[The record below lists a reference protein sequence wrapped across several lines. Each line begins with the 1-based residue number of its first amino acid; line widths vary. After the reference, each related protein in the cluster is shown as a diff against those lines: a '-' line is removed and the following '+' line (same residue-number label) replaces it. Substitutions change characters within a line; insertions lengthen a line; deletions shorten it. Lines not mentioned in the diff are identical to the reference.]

1 MSRVSELAAEE
12 AARAEAEQ
20 PEETAGDETEAPA
33 QPSEAEQEEEQQE
46 EEREGEQ
53 TDQPPTEAEMR
64 AAMAKLEKEDQR
76 HAKRYAE
83 ILGEQFQAMVPCPR
97 CLESGHIFPPDV
109 APLDEEQ
116 VAAVDASLGRA
127 DRRNLKRAKDTE
139 TCEDCGGE
147 GQVLTGATNPQSLTK
162 ACTPCGG
169 LGWVPKGAQSQL
181 SPPAAAPGPQANGG
195 TDAEVVVD
203 LRDGWGR
210 PAGHPHWGQDPAA
223 IGV

>member
-20 PEETAGDETEAPA
+20 PEETEGDPTEAPA
-33 QPSEAEQEEEQQE
+33 QPSEGEQDEEQQE
-46 EEREGEQ
+46 EEREVEQ
-53 TDQPPTEAEMR
+53 TDQPPTEAELK
-64 AAMAKLEKEDQR
+64 AAMGKLEKEDQR
-76 HAKRYAE
+76 HARRYAE
-83 ILGEQFQAMVPCPR
+83 ILGDQFGLMVPCPR
-97 CLESGHIFPPDV
+97 CLESGHIYPPEL

-127 DRRNLKRAKDTE
+127 DRRKLKRAKDTE
-139 TCEDCGGE
+139 TCQDCGGE

-169 LGWVPKGAQSQL
+169 LGWVPVGAQTPSGPTVAANGEPGALRQL
-181 SPPAAAPGPQANGG
+181 TTAAPDLS
-195 TDAEVVVD
+195 DA
-203 LRDGWGR
+203 WGR